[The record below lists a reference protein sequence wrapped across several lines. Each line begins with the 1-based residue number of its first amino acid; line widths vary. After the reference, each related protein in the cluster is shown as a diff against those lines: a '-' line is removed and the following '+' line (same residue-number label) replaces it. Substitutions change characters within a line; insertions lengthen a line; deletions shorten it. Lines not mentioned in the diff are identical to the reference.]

1 MTMQVSETSAEG
13 LKREYTVT
21 VPAADIDTA
30 MNGRLEE
37 LAQTVNLPGFRPGK
51 VPMTLLRK
59 RYGDAVRGEVLE
71 QTIQESWQQA
81 LTEKE
86 LRPAS
91 EPKVEI
97 VTFEEGADLE
107 YKLAVELMPEI
118 EQMDFAKL
126 ELERQVVPVSDGDVE
141 TSLERLAEN
150 RTEYETADGRA
161 AEEGDQVVVDF
172 KGTIDGE
179 EFPGSSME
187 GIELVLGQRAFFPG
201 FEEEVV
207 GMKAGE
213 NKEIKVTVPDDFG
226 NEELQGKEITFDVTA
241 HDVRAPKT
249 ASVDDELAKAS
260 GFEDLDA
267 LKTGIREQLERE
279 YGQLSRAGLK
289 RVLLDKLADE
299 VSFELPE
306 GIVDG
311 EFEAIWTQVMDA
323 KEKDALD
330 EDDKGKSEDEL
341 KDHYRGIAERR
352 VRLGLYLAEVGRANN
367 ITVTQDDLNR
377 AMHREA
383 ARFPGQEAAVLEYF
397 QKNESAKQELQAPIF
412 EEKVVDF
419 IVEMAKVT
427 DKDVTLEELMQIEKA
442 EEGAEA

>member
-97 VTFEEGADLE
+97 VTFEEGANLE

-377 AMHREA
+377 AMHTEA

>member
-141 TSLERLAEN
+141 MSLERLAEN

-377 AMHREA
+377 AMHTEA

>member
-377 AMHREA
+377 AMHTEA

>member
-51 VPMTLLRK
+51 VPLTLLRK

-377 AMHREA
+377 AMHTEA